1 MVELRDSVNRR
12 NLSALENSIYDAK
25 SSKFQN
31 KLQSLIQKAEDVL
44 ADLRKTKKYA
54 HGILE
59 MNQVT
64 ISELRNY
71 KSPKPIV
78 HDVMKA
84 TFTLLG
90 ERQEMLE
97 VYVYIYI

>member
-1 MVELRDSVNRR
+1 MKN
-12 NLSALENSIYDAK
+12 
-25 SSKFQN
+25 
-31 KLQSLIQKAEDVL
+31 
-44 ADLRKTKKYA
+44 YA

-97 VYVYIYI
+97 VHIGWKLVIVLFSFRECCIVVSKVRTYSGETFYSGGSRIPEGGRHK